1 MLKHLNCIRIKSTI
15 IFYIIVGLAYREY
28 QQNLKLDCED
38 ELEFHYIR
46 SDRSKCTRR
55 PDFNRLYN
63 IYCKDKY
70 GSKNGKEMFENLE
83 EKISEYQIRHPESAV
98 ELQRYEETE
107 ESVTPLIL
115 VIVTP
120 LMKRVHLMVRWVCKL
135 FI

>member
-1 MLKHLNCIRIKSTI
+1 
-15 IFYIIVGLAYREY
+15 
-28 QQNLKLDCED
+28 
-38 ELEFHYIR
+38 
-46 SDRSKCTRR
+46 
-55 PDFNRLYN
+55 
-63 IYCKDKY
+63 
-70 GSKNGKEMFENLE
+70 MFENLE

-120 LMKRVHLMVRWVCKL
+120 LMKRVHLMVRWIGKL